1 MSMMLSRR
9 DLGRF
14 TGAAFAAGMVAR
26 VGIAQAAEPSP
37 AESPAFLTI
46 EERLAP
52 IAPELRPAARQMIES
67 GFPPITDEMLR
78 NMPEGAGPP
87 APELL
92 AEIPVGETDVP
103 ASGALPGVKV
113 FVVNAD
119 ATRERPA
126 ILHIHGGGH
135 VVGSARGE
143 LRYLQETAAALDCV
157 IVSVEYRLS
166 PKARYHQ
173 STEDTYAGLKW
184 LWSNAPALGADRA
197 RIAVMGESA
206 GGGHAAILALKA
218 RDRGEVPLV
227 FQSLVYPMLDDRTG
241 TTAAVPA
248 HIATVGWSAPEN
260 RLGWES
266 FLDMEPGGP
275 VVPLEAVPARREDL
289 AGLAPTWIGVGGVDL
304 FVNEDIEYAR
314 RLTLANVPTELLVV
328 PGAFHGFDR
337 IAPATRAAQE
347 FARSKLEALRRA
359 FVSGT
364 QA

>member
-1 MSMMLSRR
+1 MMLSRR
-9 DLGRF
+9 GLGRF
-14 TGAAFAAGMVAR
+14 TGAALAAGLAAR
-26 VGIAQAAEPSP
+26 AGLAQTAAGDAAALP
-37 AESPAFLTI
+37 I
-46 EERLAP
+46 EQRLAP
-52 IAPELRPAARQMIES
+52 IAPELRPAARRMIES
-67 GFPPITDEMLR
+67 GFPPITAEMLR
-78 NMPEGAGPP
+78 NMPDGAGPP
-87 APELL
+87 TPELL
-92 AEIPVGETDVP
+92 AGIPISETDVP
-103 ASGALPGVKV
+103 AGGALPGVKV

-119 ATRERPA
+119 ATKQRPA

-197 RIAVMGESA
+197 RLAVMGESA

-218 RDRGEVPLV
+218 RDRGELPLV

-248 HIATVGWSAPEN
+248 HIATVGWSPPEN
-260 RLGWES
+260 HLGWAS
-266 FLDMEPGGP
+266 FLGAEPGGP

-289 AGLAPTWIGVGGVDL
+289 AGLAPAWIGVGGVDL

-314 RLTLANVPTELLVV
+314 RLTLAGVPTELLVV
-328 PGAFHGFDR
+328 PGGFHGFDR
-337 IAPATRAAQE
+337 IAPETLPAQR
-347 FARSKLEALRRA
+347 FNQSKLEAIRRA
-359 FVSGT
+359 FGT
-364 QA
+364 K